1 LRNAKLGIHCVA
13 FAMTLLALVVEAQQ
27 PKVAA
32 PAPIPEQILSAKKV
46 FVSNAGEVRN
56 PSGDLTFSGGP
67 DRAYNQFYGS
77 MKTWGKYELVPN
89 PTDADLIFEI
99 GLVGVRDNPFYD
111 QLRLVILDPKT
122 HTILWT
128 FVEHA
133 SAGGKQ
139 KSRDAAFDRAMG
151 ILVDDVKTLSTQTAA
166 DVGKN

>member
-1 LRNAKLGIHCVA
+1 LCSFRND
-13 FAMTLLALVVEAQQ
+13 LACFSSGS
-27 PKVAA
+27 
-32 PAPIPEQILSAKKV
+32 PATQSRGSRPDSRTDLKREESI
-46 FVSNAGEVRN
+46 VSNAGEVRN

-133 SAGGKQ
+133 SAGGRQ
-139 KSRDAAFDRAMG
+139 KSRDAA
-151 ILVDDVKTLSTQTAA
+151 L
-166 DVGKN
+166 